1 MTTPSPW
8 HTPQTVELDQYARD
22 CHQLITVEKGVQLDC
37 QSDLERMCTRVVELL
52 TRVESLDNKLEQ
64 CSQAWYFPSE
74 DMTQRAIA
82 RLVCMCGEQM
92 AFVEPS
98 TRREH
103 RAINCTC
110 GRRWLWRWTD
120 PS

>member
-1 MTTPSPW
+1 MSW
-8 HTPQTVELDQYARD
+8 QRKFNGDHTADADMCEHGLYPLRECFACEKSRADWNESRIAELEAK
-22 CHQLITVEKGVQLDC
+22 V
-37 QSDLERMCTRVVELL
+37 
-52 TRVESLDNKLEQ
+52 EQ

-92 AFVEPS
+92 KFVEPS
-98 TRREH
+98 SRREH
-103 RAINCTC
+103 RSVNCKC

-120 PS
+120 KNVKGK